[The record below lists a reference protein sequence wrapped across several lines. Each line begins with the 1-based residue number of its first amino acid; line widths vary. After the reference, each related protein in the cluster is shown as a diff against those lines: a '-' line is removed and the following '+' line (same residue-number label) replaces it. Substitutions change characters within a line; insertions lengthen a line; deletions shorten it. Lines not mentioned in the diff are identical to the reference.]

1 MIVLSLFDGI
11 ACGYQALKQSGV
23 KVDCYYASEIDQ
35 NAIKIALKNHPDI
48 IELGDVENWRSWDID
63 FSKIDLLI
71 GGSPC
76 QGFSR
81 NGKLLNFSDP
91 RSKLFFIYVDILNAI
106 KEKNPDIKFFL
117 ENVEMKKEY
126 EDIISNYLGVK
137 PYKINSRIVSPQSRS
152 RYYWTNIN
160 DLRYGIFGD
169 DVKLID
175 ILDQVDISH
184 YFKIDDYL
192 IDPNFTDKEIRLLD
206 FKNGL
211 RVKQATKNGYIIAH
225 NGDGIN
231 LSFPSSK
238 TRRGRVVREK
248 SPTLDCQCNVGV
260 FYNNII
266 RKFTINELEKIQG
279 LPVNYTEGLSDH
291 VRKKAI
297 GNGWCIP
304 VIKKFFEDL

>member
-35 NAIKIALKNHPDI
+35 NAITIALKNHPDI
-48 IELGDVENWRSWDID
+48 IELGDVENWNHWDID

-91 RSKLFFIYVDILNAI
+91 RSKLFFIYVDVLNAI
-106 KEKNPDIKFFL
+106 KEKNPDVKFLL

-126 EDIISNYLGVK
+126 ADIITSYLGVK
-137 PYKINSRIVSPQSRS
+137 PHKINSKIVSAQSRS
-152 RYYWTNIN
+152 RYYWSNIN
-160 DLRYGIFGD
+160 PFGYQYD
-169 DVKLID
+169 ITLTDV
-175 ILDQVDISH
+175 LDYVDTSNYI
-184 YFKIDDYL
+184 KIGCYK
-192 IDPNFTDKEIRLLD
+192 IDPNITINEL
-206 FKNGL
+206 GL
-211 RVKQATKNGYIIAH
+211 ITLYDHYIAIKQATKQGFIIAY

-231 LSFPSSK
+231 LSFPKSK
-238 TRRGRVVREK
+238 TRRGRVIRDK

-266 RKFTINELEKIQG
+266 RKLTINELEKLQG
-279 LPVNYTEGLSDH
+279 LPVNYTEGISDH
-291 VRKKAI
+291 ARKKAI
-297 GNGWCIP
+297 GNGWSVPTI
-304 VIKKFFEDL
+304 ILFFGGLK